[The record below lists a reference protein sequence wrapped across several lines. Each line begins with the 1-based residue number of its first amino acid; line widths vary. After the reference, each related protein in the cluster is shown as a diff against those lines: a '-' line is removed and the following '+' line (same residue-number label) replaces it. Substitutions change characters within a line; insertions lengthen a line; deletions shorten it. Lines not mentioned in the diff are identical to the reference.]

1 MVLCIWEKAE
11 NYVDKF
17 DELIIVK
24 NKELFIIYNER
35 DDINRK

>member
-1 MVLCIWEKAE
+1 MVLGIWKKAE

-24 NKELFIIYNER
+24 NKELFVI
-35 DDINRK
+35 